1 MLPRTRTTRCL
12 PPSRRRAGNHP
23 FIPRFRDATRNMN
36 IRLAGIAFCL
46 LTSSAPARAEDA
58 ERSALVHVAQSGPQ
72 AKAIQKTLERI
83 KLPPGFKIR
92 LYALVPGARHMAVG
106 PQGKVIFAGTAETKV
121 YAVTIDAASGGA
133 GGVSEFAPAIA
144 MRLPNGV
151 CFGNDGA
158 LYVAELNRVLSF
170 PRAEAEYQDPSIR
183 AKAIVEQGKL
193 IPAGEGAG
201 HNLRVCRV
209 GPDGKLYI
217 ALGQPYNVPP
227 HEKMTE
233 FDKWGIG
240 GIIRMNLDGTGREVF
255 ARGIRNS
262 VGMDFNPKDGILWFT
277 DNQVDRMGDDIPPEE
292 LNRAPT
298 AGLNFGF
305 PWYGGGHIRTKE
317 YKDETPPEG
326 LVFPEIETPAH
337 AADLGM
343 IFFTG
348 TNFPA
353 KYRGGI
359 FFAQHGSWN
368 RTVPIGARVMFASLK
383 SHGTGGKGEVFAE
396 GWLNEKGAYDGRP
409 VDVAQLPD
417 GSLLVSDDFAGA
429 LYRITYEGD
438 RRP

>member
-1 MLPRTRTTRCL
+1 MNK
-12 PPSRRRAGNHP
+12 RRAA
-23 FIPRFRDATRNMN
+23 IALSV
-36 IRLAGIAFCL
+36 LAALAAGSL
-46 LTSSAPARAEDA
+46 VWGRAH
-58 ERSALVHVAQSGPQ
+58 RSVLVHQRET
-72 AKAIQKTLERI
+72 IQKTLERI
-83 KLPPGFKIR
+83 KLPTGFKIS

-106 PQGKVIFAGTAETKV
+106 PQGKVIFVGTGGTKV
-121 YAVTIDAASGGA
+121 YAVTVDTASGGA
-133 GGVSEFAPAIA
+133 GGVSQFAPAIEMKA
-144 MRLPNGV
+144 PNGV
-151 CFGNDGA
+151 CFAKNGV
-158 LYVAELNRVLSF
+158 LYVAEVNRVLSF
-170 PRAEAEYQDPSIR
+170 PRAEADYQNPSLR
-183 AKAIVEQGKL
+183 AKAIVPQGKL
-193 IPAGEGAG
+193 IPAEEGAG

-227 HEKMTE
+227 KTKMDE
-233 FDKWGIG
+233 FNKWGIG

-262 VGMDFNPKDGILWFT
+262 VGMDFNPQDRVLWFT
-277 DNQVDRMGDDIPPEE
+277 DNQVDGMGDDIPPEE

-305 PWYGGGHIRTKE
+305 PWYGGGHIRTNE

-343 IFFTG
+343 TFYRG
-348 TNFPA
+348 TNFPE

-359 FFAQHGSWN
+359 FFAQHGSWD
-368 RTVPIGARVMFASLK
+368 RSVPIGARVSFASLK
-383 SHGTGGKGEVFAE
+383 PDGTGDKAEVFAQ

-409 VDVAQLPD
+409 VDVAQLTD
-417 GSLLVSDDFAGA
+417 GSLIVSDDFAGA

>member
-1 MLPRTRTTRCL
+1 
-12 PPSRRRAGNHP
+12 
-23 FIPRFRDATRNMN
+23 MN
-36 IRLAGIAFCL
+36 KRLARIAFL
-46 LTSSAPARAEDA
+46 VLALPVGAAAIVWARHTY
-58 ERSALVHVAQSGPQ
+58 RGALAQYQRGLAHQPET
-72 AKAIQKTLERI
+72 IQKTLDRI
-83 KLPPGFKIR
+83 KLPPGFKIG
-92 LYALVPGARHMAVG
+92 LYALVPGARHMAVS
-106 PQGKVIFAGTAETKV
+106 PQGKVIFVGTADTKV
-121 YAVTIDAASGGA
+121 YAVADDARLGA
-133 GGVSEFAPAIA
+133 AGKVSEFAPAIEMNA
-144 MRLPNGV
+144 PNGV
-151 CFGNDGA
+151 CFAKNGV
-158 LYVAELNRVLSF
+158 LYVAEVNRVLSF
-170 PRAEAEYQDPSIR
+170 PHAETDYQDPSVR

-193 IPAGEGAG
+193 LPAEDEGTG

-227 HEKMTE
+227 KTKMDE
-233 FDKWGIG
+233 FNKWGIG

-262 VGMDFNPKDGILWFT
+262 VGMDFNPNDGVLWFT
-277 DNQVDRMGDDIPPEE
+277 DNQVDGMGDDIPPEE

-305 PWYGGGHIRTKE
+305 PWYGGGHIRTNE

-343 IFFTG
+343 TFYRG
-348 TNFPA
+348 TNFPE

-359 FFAQHGSWN
+359 FFAQHGSWD
-368 RTVPIGARVMFASLK
+368 RSVPIGARVSFASLK
-383 SHGTGGKGEVFAE
+383 PDGTGDKAEVFAQ

-409 VDVAQLPD
+409 VDVAQLTD
-417 GSLLVSDDFAGA
+417 GSLIVSDDFAGA

>member
-1 MLPRTRTTRCL
+1 MYASL
-12 PPSRRRAGNHP
+12 AK
-23 FIPRFRDATRNMN
+23 IA
-36 IRLAGIAFCL
+36 RLASVL
-46 LTSSAPARAEDA
+46 LVASAVFVFARHAYQ
-58 ERSALVHVAQSGPQ
+58 RALAQYQRGLAHRPET
-72 AKAIQKTLERI
+72 IQKTLERI

-92 LYALVPGARHMAVG
+92 LYARVPGARHMAVG
-106 PQGKVIFAGTAETKV
+106 PQGRVVFVGTAETKV
-121 YAVTIDAASGGA
+121 YAVTVGATLGIA
-133 GGVSEFAPAIA
+133 GGVAEFAPAIK
-144 MRLPNGV
+144 MNVPNGV
-151 CFGNDGA
+151 CVDKDGV
-158 LYVAELNRVLSF
+158 LYVTELNRVLSF
-170 PRAEAEYQDPSIR
+170 PDAEADYLDPSVT
-183 AKAIVEQGKL
+183 AKAVVEQGKL
-193 IPAGEGAG
+193 IPAEEGTG
-201 HNLRVCRV
+201 HNARVCRV
-209 GPDGKLYI
+209 GPDNKLYI

-227 HEKMTE
+227 KSKMDE
-233 FDKWGIG
+233 YNNWGIG

-277 DNQVDRMGDDIPPEE
+277 DNQVDWMGDDIPPEE

-317 YKDETPPEG
+317 YKNETPPEG

-343 IFFTG
+343 TFYAG
-348 TNFPA
+348 TQFPE

-368 RTVPIGARVMFASLK
+368 RTVSIGVRVMFASLK
-383 SHGTGGKGEVFAE
+383 PDGTGDKAEVFAE
-396 GWLNEKGAYDGRP
+396 GWLNNDGSYAGRP

-417 GSLLVSDDFAGA
+417 GSVLVSDDYAGA

-438 RRP
+438 RPP

>member
-1 MLPRTRTTRCL
+1 
-12 PPSRRRAGNHP
+12 
-23 FIPRFRDATRNMN
+23 MN
-36 IRLAGIAFCL
+36 KRLAKIAFL
-46 LTSSAPARAEDA
+46 VLALPAAAAAFVWTRHAYVLARYANQRALAHQPETI
-58 ERSALVHVAQSGPQ
+58 ET
-72 AKAIQKTLERI
+72 TLERI

-106 PQGKVIFAGTAETKV
+106 PQGKVIFVGTADTKV
-121 YAVTIDAASGGA
+121 FAVTVDAASGVA
-133 GGVSEFAPAIA
+133 VGVSEFAPAIEMNA
-144 MRLPNGV
+144 PNGV
-151 CFGNDGA
+151 CFGKDGV
-158 LYVAELNRVLSF
+158 LYVAEINRVLSF
-170 PRAEAEYQDPSIR
+170 PRAEEDYQDPSVGGNAIIEQDKLLPVEDAR
-183 AKAIVEQGKL
+183 A
-193 IPAGEGAG
+193 P
-201 HNLRVCRV
+201 HNARVCRV
-209 GPDGKLYI
+209 GPDNKLYI
-217 ALGQPYNVPP
+217 ALGQRYNVPP
-227 HEKMTE
+227 KRKMDE
-233 FDKWGIG
+233 YNKWGIG
-240 GIIRMNLDGTGREVF
+240 GIIRTNLDGTGREVF

-298 AGLNFGF
+298 PGLNFGF
-305 PWYGGGHIRTKE
+305 PWYGGGHIRTNE

-343 IFFTG
+343 TFYTG

-368 RTVPIGARVMFASLK
+368 RTVPIGARVSFASLK
-383 SHGTGGKGEVFAE
+383 PDGTGDKAEVFAE

-429 LYRITYEGD
+429 LYRITYDGDEGAM
-438 RRP
+438 PPK

>member
-1 MLPRTRTTRCL
+1 MLAL
-12 PPSRRRAGNHP
+12 
-23 FIPRFRDATRNMN
+23 
-36 IRLAGIAFCL
+36 
-46 LTSSAPARAEDA
+46 SAPGRGREA
-58 ERSALVHVAQSGPQ
+58 ERSALVHVTQTGPQ
-72 AKAIQKTLERI
+72 AETIKKTLERI

-106 PQGKVIFAGTAETKV
+106 PQGKAIFVGTAGTKV
-121 YAVTIDAASGGA
+121 YAVSIDASSGA
-133 GGVSEFAPAIA
+133 AQEVSEFASAIA
-144 MRLPNGV
+144 MKLPNGV
-151 CFGNDGA
+151 CFGKDGI
-158 LYVAELNRVLSF
+158 LYVAELNRVLAF
-170 PRAEAEYQDPSIR
+170 PRAEADCQDPSIM

-193 IPAGEGAG
+193 IPAGEGSG

-227 HEKMTE
+227 KTKMDE
-233 FDKWGIG
+233 FNKWGIG
-240 GIIRMNLDGTGREVF
+240 GIIRMNPDGTGREVF

-277 DNQVDRMGDDIPPEE
+277 DNQVDGMGDDIPPEE
-292 LNRAPT
+292 LNRAPR

-305 PWYGGGHIRTKE
+305 PWYGGGHIRTNE

-343 IFFTG
+343 TFYTG
-348 TNFPA
+348 TNFPK
-353 KYRGGI
+353 KYIGGI
-359 FFAQHGSWN
+359 FFAQHGSWD
-368 RTVPIGARVMFASLK
+368 RTVPIGARVSFASLK
-383 SHGTGGKGEVFAE
+383 PDGTGDKAEVFAE

-417 GSLLVSDDFAGA
+417 GSLIVSDDFAGA
-429 LYRITYEGD
+429 LYQISYEKQE
-438 RRP
+438 

>member
-1 MLPRTRTTRCL
+1 M
-12 PPSRRRAGNHP
+12 SK
-23 FIPRFRDATRNMN
+23 
-36 IRLAGIAFCL
+36 RLAKLAGLASVLLVAAAAFVW
-46 LTSSAPARAEDA
+46 ARYAYQRA
-58 ERSALVHVAQSGPQ
+58 HAQQPET
-72 AKAIQKTLERI
+72 IQKTLDRI

-92 LYALVPGARHMAVG
+92 LYVLVPGARHMAVS
-106 PQGKVIFAGTAETKV
+106 PQGKVIFVGTGRTKV
-121 YAVTIDAASGGA
+121 YAVTVGEASGGA
-133 GGVSEFAPAIA
+133 GGVSEFAPAVE
-144 MRLPNGV
+144 MNVPNGV
-151 CFGNDGA
+151 CFDKDGV
-158 LYVAELNRVLSF
+158 LYVAEVNRVLSF
-170 PRAEAEYQDPSIR
+170 PRAEADYRDPSIR
-183 AKAIVEQGKL
+183 AKAIVEKGNL
-193 IPAGEGAG
+193 ISAEESTG
-201 HNLRVCRV
+201 HNRRVCRV

-227 HEKMTE
+227 KTKMDD
-233 FDKWGIG
+233 FNKWGIG

-277 DNQVDRMGDDIPPEE
+277 DNQVDGMGDDIPPEE

-305 PWYGGGHIRTKE
+305 PWYGGGHTRTNE
-317 YKDETPPEG
+317 YKDETPPDG

-343 IFFTG
+343 TFYTG
-348 TNFPA
+348 TKFPE

-359 FFAQHGSWN
+359 FFAQHGSWD
-368 RTVPIGARVMFASLK
+368 RTVPIGARVSFASLK
-383 SHGTGGKGEVFAE
+383 PDGTDDKAEVFAE

-429 LYRITYEGD
+429 LYRITYEG
-438 RRP
+438 R

>member
-1 MLPRTRTTRCL
+1 
-12 PPSRRRAGNHP
+12 
-23 FIPRFRDATRNMN
+23 MN

-46 LTSSAPARAEDA
+46 LALSAPARGREA
-58 ERSALVHVAQSGPQ
+58 ERSALVHVTQTGPQ
-72 AKAIQKTLERI
+72 AATIKKTLERI
-83 KLPPGFKIR
+83 KLPPGFKIS

-106 PQGKVIFAGTAETKV
+106 PQGKVIFVGTVGTKV
-121 YAVTIDAASGGA
+121 YAVTNDASSGAA
-133 GGVSEFAPAIA
+133 GEVSEFAPAIEMYA
-144 MRLPNGV
+144 PNGV
-151 CFGNDGA
+151 CFARDGT

-170 PRAEAEYQDPSIR
+170 PGAEAAYQNPSVM
-183 AKAIVEQGKL
+183 AKVIVEQGKL
-193 IPAGEGAG
+193 IPAEEGTG

-227 HEKMTE
+227 KTKMDK
-233 FDKWGIG
+233 FNKWGIG
-240 GIIRMNLDGTGREVF
+240 GIVRMNLDGTGRKVF

-292 LNRAPT
+292 LNRAPR

-305 PWYGGGHIRTKE
+305 PWYGGGHTRTNE
-317 YKDETPPEG
+317 YKNETPPEN

-337 AADLGM
+337 AAGLGM
-343 IFFTG
+343 TFYTG

-368 RTVPIGARVMFASLK
+368 RSVPIGARVSFASLK
-383 SHGTGGKGEVFAE
+383 PDGTGGKVEVFAE
-396 GWLNEKGAYDGRP
+396 GWLNKDGTYDGRP

-417 GSLLVSDDFAGA
+417 GSLIVSDDYAGA
-429 LYRITYEGD
+429 LYRIAYEG
-438 RRP
+438 R